1 MAVFNATFQTSSNIH
16 VCFDT
21 DPVLSAMFGIEYE
34 QEKYEGSYTVTPS
47 AETQTL
53 NTQGLVMTGD
63 VVVEAIPSNYG
74 LITWNGSYLTVS

>member
-1 MAVFNATFQTSSNIH
+1 MAVFNATFQTSSNLN

-21 DPVLSAMFGIEYE
+21 DPVLSVIFGIDYE
-34 QEKYEGSYTVTPS
+34 QEKYEGPYTVTPNT
-47 AETQTL
+47 ETQTL
-53 NTQGLVMTGD
+53 NTQGLVMTGN